1 MEKAK
6 LMQLEIEEKRKLPK
20 NVKEKIKT
28 NIFHNLIAALII
40 FVYLVAINIM
50 YYYFEQNVFEQY
62 MKYFALG
69 IILITVIDIEL
80 AYRKDSKKMAL
91 IGIELLACGVLSL
104 YIPYIYL
111 HTTVYLR
118 SCVMILPAVLLIYYS
133 FKSIIIFKQNQIKYR
148 SNLSDIKDLLKDDER
163 KSYLE
168 EESKKTYRAKMV
180 EEEEIRKVII
190 KSQKIKAAQKEQKNK
205 KSQKQNTQKKKK
217 NK

>member
-6 LMQLEIEEKRKLPK
+6 LMQLEIEKKRKLPH
-20 NVKEKIKT
+20 NIKENIST
-28 NIFHNLIAALII
+28 NIFQNLIAAAII
-40 FVYLVAINIM
+40 LAYLAAINVV
-50 YYYFEQNVFEQY
+50 YYAFNNNLFEEY

-180 EEEEIRKVII
+180 EEEEIRKEII
-190 KSQKIKAAQKEQKNK
+190 KRQKIKAAQKEQKNK

>member
-104 YIPYIYL
+104 YIPYI
-111 HTTVYLR
+111 
-118 SCVMILPAVLLIYYS
+118 
-133 FKSIIIFKQNQIKYR
+133 
-148 SNLSDIKDLLKDDER
+148 
-163 KSYLE
+163 
-168 EESKKTYRAKMV
+168 
-180 EEEEIRKVII
+180 
-190 KSQKIKAAQKEQKNK
+190 
-205 KSQKQNTQKKKK
+205 
-217 NK
+217 

>member
-6 LMQLEIEEKRKLPK
+6 LMQLEIEKKRKLPQD
-20 NVKEKIKT
+20 VKEHIKT
-28 NIFHNLIAALII
+28 KIFHTLLAAVII
-40 FVYLVAINIM
+40 LAYLVAINLM
-50 YYYFEQNVFEQY
+50 YYKFEHAIFEQY

-69 IILITVIDIEL
+69 IILVTVIEIEI
-80 AYRKDSKKMAL
+80 AYRKDSKMLAL
-91 IGIELLACGVLSL
+91 IGVELFLCAVLSL

-168 EESKKTYRAKMV
+168 EESKKTYRAKMA
-180 EEEEIRKVII
+180 EEEEIRKAII
-190 KSQKIKAAQKEQKNK
+190 RNQEVRRNRKKHKKTKYTKEKEK
-205 KSQKQNTQKKKK
+205 
-217 NK
+217 